1 MSMYE
6 PETLQEKFE
15 EELRNAAYE
24 ADFCPCSEWIRKVS
38 NRLMKTFDIQEKD
51 WNNKNVRV

>member
-1 MSMYE
+1 MYE